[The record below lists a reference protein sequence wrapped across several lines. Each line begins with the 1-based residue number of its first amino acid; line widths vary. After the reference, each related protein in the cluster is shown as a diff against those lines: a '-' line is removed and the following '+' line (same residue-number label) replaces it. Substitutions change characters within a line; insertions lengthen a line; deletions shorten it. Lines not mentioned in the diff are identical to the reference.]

1 MVDIWTWN
9 VGVMQSE
16 FHARGPSVQN
26 KLLILA
32 ELLDC
37 HKPGLLL
44 MQEWGLHE
52 QGVPP
57 DELKTLLPRQDEYTA
72 VIDGPYVA
80 MCRSTHWECK
90 SHSWTQ
96 LSIPNREERGVQVL
110 ACASDH
116 MIEIPCHGT
125 NEYYMTLLFICSYNG
140 SEFREC
146 HHSLLSRRC

>member
-9 VGVMQSE
+9 VGVAQAE
-16 FHARGPSVQN
+16 FHARGPPIT
-26 KLLILA
+26 KKIRALT
-32 ELLDC
+32 ELLDR
-37 HKPGLLL
+37 HKPGVLL

-57 DELKTLLPRQDEYTA
+57 DELRMLLPRQDEYTV

-80 MCRSTHWECK
+80 MCRSKQWECK

-96 LSIPNREERGVQVL
+96 LDFEHRERWVQVL

-125 NEYYMTLLFICSYNG
+125 NEYYMTLLFICSYSG